1 VDLFVIHP
9 PRESTIE
16 RRKGKKK
23 KEKNQK
29 SGHKKGRKRK
39 KMTCLRRVFP
49 RLVFILSRERKY
61 PVSAPVLARIPNS
74 HQNR

>member
-1 VDLFVIHP
+1 M
-9 PRESTIE
+9 REE
-16 RRKGKKK
+16 EEKKK
-23 KEKNQK
+23 MKK
-29 SGHKKGRKRK
+29 SKIGHTKKGRKRK

-49 RLVFILSRERKY
+49 LLVILSRERKY